1 VRRGIFYDY
10 PMIYALKERGQLV
23 DRVGYGAV
31 DGEELPVMFNII
43 ECWSAFKESFYNVGK
58 NLMKALIFEND
69 VLGEN
74 GRIGIESVVFGRGR
88 YERMRERLRTLRIED
103 ITDED
108 CNMLMMAEI
117 NARLRVHINWAEY
130 FRLRE
135 ELARIKEHY
144 GNTADEREG
153 RELNDFIS
161 SKKTGC
167 KRYRMIFV
175 GRRTKW
181 YTDRDP
187 KLIASAGTL
196 WGQNLDEMSR
206 TLVELN
212 FSAWSIMRLEAGFKE
227 FLFKLM
233 QGRLYLN
240 QALANFANVRRAC
253 TFCSISCV
261 RRMKAEG
268 IREDEQEWNN
278 RLNRLRHEN
287 VQHLFWDCEH
297 VRTVINNV
305 GLRIS
310 GLQGVQFK
318 KKEFFG
324 GLEDISIGN
333 MQMSI
338 LIVHFIKYQIYLAKC
353 RNRLPTVPQCMYE
366 LEGLVKNMSRGEVW
380 REQVEDIPEFAGRMM
395 E

>member
-1 VRRGIFYDY
+1 
-10 PMIYALKERGQLV
+10 MIS
-23 DRVGYGAV
+23 
-31 DGEELPVMFNII
+31 P
-43 ECWSAFKESFYNVGK
+43 
-58 NLMKALIFEND
+58 NLHDIWPIL
-69 VLGEN
+69 
-74 GRIGIESVVFGRGR
+74 GIESVVFGRDR
-88 YERMRERLRTLRIED
+88 YERMRDRLKTIRIED
-103 ITDED
+103 ITDEE
-108 CNMLMMAEI
+108 CNILTMAEI
-117 NARLRVHINWAEY
+117 NARQRLFINWAEY

-135 ELARIKEHY
+135 ELTRIKEQY
-144 GNTADEREG
+144 GNTTDEREG

-181 YTDRDP
+181 YKERDP
-187 KLIASAGTL
+187 KNIASAVTL
-196 WGQNLDEMSR
+196 WGQNLEEMSR

-212 FSAWSIMRLEAGFKE
+212 FSAWGIMRLEAGFKE
-227 FLFKLM
+227 FMFKLM

-240 QALANFANVRRAC
+240 QMLANFANVRRAC

-261 RRMKAEG
+261 RRMKADG

-278 RLNRLRHEN
+278 SLNRLRHEN

-297 VRTVINNV
+297 VRTVINNI
-305 GLRIS
+305 GIRIS

-324 GLEDISIGN
+324 GLEDISIRN

-338 LIVHFIKYQIYLAKC
+338 IIVHFIKYQVYIAKC
-353 RNRLPTVPQCMYE
+353 RNRLPTVPQCLYE

-380 REQVEDIPEFAGRMM
+380 REQIEDIPELVGRMM